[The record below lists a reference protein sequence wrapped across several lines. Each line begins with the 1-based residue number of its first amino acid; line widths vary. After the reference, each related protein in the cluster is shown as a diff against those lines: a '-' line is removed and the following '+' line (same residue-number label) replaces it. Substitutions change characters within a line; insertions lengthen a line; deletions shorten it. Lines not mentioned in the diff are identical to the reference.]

1 MSAELRLFEVADC
14 EHTRERFRTALDPLR
29 DLLRGQSFV
38 GGASPNYADYTVFGA
53 FAWARGV
60 CPFSLLQTDDLVYRW
75 RERMP
80 GRFSGY
86 VAASTGFR
94 V

>member
-1 MSAELRLFEVADC
+1 MADR

-38 GGASPNYADYTVFGA
+38 GGASPNDADYTVFGA

-60 CPFSLLQTDDLVYRW
+60 SPFPLLQTDDLVHAW
-75 RERMP
+75 RERMLAP
-80 GRFSGY
+80 FGGY
-86 VAASTGFR
+86 AAALTGFPL
-94 V
+94 